1 MPRNRKSVILAACV
15 LAVLL
20 SYVSVQ
26 AAEEKNLRD
35 VIGVT
40 HVAGKYHLTE
50 KDFLNEGADQI
61 LALGSRVIK
70 LYLAKPARDYPFNTQ
85 WPETKSLVEMAQTA
99 PYVALFKK
107 PFTTYI
113 MTTYSVGR
121 GDHYWRTGIS
131 EADKADETRQFR
143 ELAKHFLT
151 TYRGT
156 GKTFVLQHWEGDWA
170 IRPRTDPKLDP
181 TPQAIEGM
189 IAWLSARQEGVNQ
202 ARAEAGEQGVHVY
215 HAPEVNLVVQSMRD
229 GRPGVVNQVLPK
241 TKVDLVSYS
250 AWDGQGDAKT
260 LRAALDFI
268 AKNTPP
274 SKAFGSK
281 NVYLGEF
288 GKPENDSSPA
298 KVEQTIRTAV
308 ETGLDWGCPYIV
320 YWQVYCNEAKT
331 TPVKANADVRGF
343 WLIRPDGTR
352 TVAWDYFSGLLA
364 GKAK

>member
-1 MPRNRKSVILAACV
+1 MILAAGV

-20 SYVSVQ
+20 PHMSAR
-26 AAEEKNLRD
+26 AAEAKKDLRD
-35 VIGVT
+35 VVGVT
-40 HVAGKYHLTE
+40 HVAGKYHLTD

-70 LYLAKPARDYPFNTQ
+70 LYLLRPAHDYPFNTQ
-85 WPETKSLVEMAQTA
+85 WPETRSLVEMAQTA

-113 MTTYSVGR
+113 MTTYSMGS
-121 GDHYWRTGIS
+121 GDHYWRTGMS

-143 ELAKHFLT
+143 ELARHFLT

-156 GKTFVLQHWEGDWA
+156 GKTFIFQHWEGDWA
-170 IRPRTDPKLDP
+170 IRPKTDPKLDP

-189 IAWLSARQEGVNQ
+189 IAWLNARQEGVNQ
-202 ARAEAGEQGVHVY
+202 ARAEVGEQGVHVY

-281 NVYLGEF
+281 NIYLGEF

-298 KVEQTIRTAV
+298 KVEQTIRVAV

-320 YWQVYCNEAKT
+320 YWQVYCNEAKA

-352 TVAWDYFSGLLA
+352 TVAWDYFSGLFSQP
-364 GKAK
+364 KK

>member
-1 MPRNRKSVILAACV
+1 MILAAGV

-20 SYVSVQ
+20 PQASAR
-26 AAEEKNLRD
+26 AAEAGKDLRE
-35 VIGVT
+35 VVGVT
-40 HVAGKYHLTE
+40 HVAGKYHLTD

-70 LYLAKPARDYPFNTQ
+70 LYLRKSAHDYPFNTQ
-85 WPETKSLVEMAQTA
+85 WIETNSLVEMAQTA

-121 GDHYWRTGIS
+121 GDHYWRTGMS
-131 EADKADETRQFR
+131 EADKADEIRQFR

-151 TYRGT
+151 AYRGT
-156 GKTFVLQHWEGDWA
+156 GKTFIFQHWEGDWA
-170 IRPRTDPKLDP
+170 IRPKSDPKIDP

-189 IAWLSARQEGVNQ
+189 IAWLNARQEGVNQ
-202 ARAEAGEQGVHVY
+202 ARAETSEQGVHVY
-215 HAPEVNLVVQSMRD
+215 HAPEVNLVVQSMCD

-250 AWDGQGDAKT
+250 AWDGQGDAET

-288 GKPENDSSPA
+288 GKPENDFSPA
-298 KVEQTIRTAV
+298 KVEQTIRIAV

-352 TVAWDYFSGLLA
+352 TLTWDYFSGLLT
-364 GKAK
+364 GKGNH